1 MIRGMGEEL
10 ISTQA
15 QKDGAQKQVGGKG
28 LTCGERSL
36 QSWKRPLIDFVTTDT
51 GGLA

>member
-15 QKDGAQKQVGGKG
+15 QKDGAQKQVGVVCACVC
-28 LTCGERSL
+28 LCIVNVVEEMNDS
-36 QSWKRPLIDFVTTDT
+36 D
-51 GGLA
+51 